1 MPMRALPALLAVAAT
16 VTAACLS
23 VQSGLQRGGFFAER
37 ALWVAVGVVLVVA
50 AHLLPA
56 LVRSHGWRVR
66 TVGAL
71 LWIGCIAAT
80 CYGHAVFFL
89 MAQKHAGELRAAAVP
104 VVTVKGRGLAE
115 IARDRADAVTR
126 LARTSAR
133 RCVAPCPNLIADRT
147 AAAARVEEFDTEL
160 AAARRAEAA
169 QDRAAAER
177 AAAMTDPV
185 TGALT
190 AYGVTAPR
198 AELVTG
204 LAFAGVLEAVSCF
217 AWLLALRSADVT
229 RAVTESPVTA
239 AQQGSIAVTVAPVTP
254 PSIEV
259 APVVTVTKASA
270 QVAPGATEQ
279 MRQLPIV
286 PQAGDVGRVAEA
298 VAAGTLRATV
308 TEIRKFLGCSQTKAA
323 QIRKQLEPQT

>member
-1 MPMRALPALLAVAAT
+1 MRTLPALLAVAAT

-23 VQSGLQRGGFFAER
+23 IMAGWQRGGFLAER
-37 ALWVAVGVVLVVA
+37 VLWIAVGVVLVVA

-56 LVRSHGWRVR
+56 LVRAHGWRVR

-104 VVTVKGRGLAE
+104 AVTAKGRGMAE

-126 LARTSAR
+126 LARTNAR

-169 QDRAAAER
+169 QDRVAAER
-177 AAAMTDPV
+177 AAALNDPV

-190 AYGVTAPR
+190 AFGVTAPR

-204 LAFAGVLEAVSCF
+204 LAFAGVLEAVACF
-217 AWLLALRSADVT
+217 AWLLALRPADVT
-229 RAVTESPVTA
+229 RAVTESPVTD
-239 AQQGSIAVTVAPVTP
+239 AQQGSNAAVTTESHAVAPVGTVTAAAAP
-254 PSIEV
+254 APLLSL
-259 APVVTVTKASA
+259 PVVEQQDDVAWVKA
-270 QVAPGATEQ
+270 
-279 MRQLPIV
+279 
-286 PQAGDVGRVAEA
+286 A
-298 VAAGTLRATV
+298 VARDELRATV
-308 TEIRKFLGCSQTKAA
+308 TEIRKFLGCSQSRAA
-323 QIRKQLEPQT
+323 AVRKQIESQVAPGAAS